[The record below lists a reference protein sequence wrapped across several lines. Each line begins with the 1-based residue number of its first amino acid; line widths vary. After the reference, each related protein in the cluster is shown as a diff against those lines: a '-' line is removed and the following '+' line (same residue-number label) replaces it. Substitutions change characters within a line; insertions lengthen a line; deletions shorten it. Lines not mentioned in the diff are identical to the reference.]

1 VPQILDDERPAVVL
15 RVDDAW
21 RDTPVLAELLAGLE
35 EEGVPGRVDWVSAAM
50 PEQGE
55 PAAVA
60 LAHQAALASRLEVG
74 LGLDRSG
81 ALALHQRR
89 QPLEA
94 PLMVVPARLVDRPTA
109 RAMGMNAARLVKV
122 QPLEILGYAHG
133 REGP

>member
-1 VPQILDDERPAVVL
+1 MPQTLDEERPAVVI
-15 RVDDAW
+15 RADDAW

-35 EEGVPGRVDWVSAAM
+35 EEGVPGRVDWVSAAA
-50 PEQGE
+50 PGQDV

-60 LAHQAALASRLEVG
+60 MAHEAALASRLEVG
-74 LGLDRSG
+74 LGLDHSG

-89 QPLEA
+89 QPVEA

-122 QPLEILGYAHG
+122 QPLEILGDAHG